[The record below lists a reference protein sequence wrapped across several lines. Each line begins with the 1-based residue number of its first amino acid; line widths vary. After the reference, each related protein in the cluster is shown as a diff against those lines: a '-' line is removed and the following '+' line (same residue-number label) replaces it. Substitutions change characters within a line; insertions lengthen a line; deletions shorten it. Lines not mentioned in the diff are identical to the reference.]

1 MRRLF
6 LKIFLWFWG
15 AMIFIALALYG
26 FVTTTRP
33 DPLPDPWRES
43 TSEVLATRGA
53 AAVAAWESLGQ
64 AALSDSLARKE
75 TRSRLWL
82 FDERDRELSGRR
94 QSARGERSRANR
106 ARRDDSQD
114 DGPIADWLRLRHA
127 LRPETLKVLRRD
139 ALKSEETV
147 FYLAPPRVLAARSVL
162 SASGKRYVLQA
173 MLPVPRFGRLVAE
186 PSTQWLGIAMVL
198 ALSGLVCWGLVR
210 YLTSPMTALRAA
222 TEQLASGD
230 LTARTGA
237 GAQRRRDEV
246 ADLGRDFDAMAER
259 IEDLVLAQRR
269 LLGDISHE
277 LRSPLARLSMA
288 LALARRA
295 VEIKSEGGEINT
307 ALDRIKRE
315 TGRLNTL
322 IEQLLQLVRL
332 ESGDA
337 GNSAGDNTAPLDLEA
352 LVREVVADADFE
364 ARGSGRSVHLAQSD
378 SCHAGGSENLL
389 RSAIENVVRNA
400 VRYTAPETAVEVSLI
415 CEATHALIRVRDRG
429 PGVPPETLGELFR
442 PFYRVAD
449 ARDRESGGVGL
460 GLAIT
465 QRAVASCGGTVT
477 AQNADG
483 GGLLVEISLPI
494 RALQEEANEKVR
506 LNK

>member
-1 MRRLF
+1 
-6 LKIFLWFWG
+6 
-15 AMIFIALALYG
+15 
-26 FVTTTRP
+26 
-33 DPLPDPWRES
+33 
-43 TSEVLATRGA
+43 
-53 AAVAAWESLGQ
+53 
-64 AALSDSLARKE
+64 
-75 TRSRLWL
+75 
-82 FDERDRELSGRR
+82 
-94 QSARGERSRANR
+94 
-106 ARRDDSQD
+106 
-114 DGPIADWLRLRHA
+114 
-127 LRPETLKVLRRD
+127 
-139 ALKSEETV
+139 
-147 FYLAPPRVLAARSVL
+147 
-162 SASGKRYVLQA
+162 
-173 MLPVPRFGRLVAE
+173 
-186 PSTQWLGIAMVL
+186 
-198 ALSGLVCWGLVR
+198 
-210 YLTSPMTALRAA
+210 
-222 TEQLASGD
+222 

-237 GAQRRRDEV
+237 GARRRRDEV

-277 LRSPLARLSMA
+277 LRSPLSRLSMA

-295 VEIKSEGGEINT
+295 VENKSDDSEIGT

-337 GNSAGDNTAPLDLEA
+337 GLAAAPLDLEP

-364 ARGSGRSVHLAQSD
+364 ARGAGRSVTMLQGD
-378 SCHAGGSENLL
+378 SCHSSGSADLL

-400 VRYTAPETAVEVSLI
+400 ARYTAPETAVEVHLI
-415 CEATHALIRVRDRG
+415 CEESHAVIRVRDRG

-465 QRAVASCGGTVT
+465 QRAVRSCGGTVT
-477 AQNADG
+477 AHNAQS
-483 GGLLVEISLPI
+483 GGLLVEIRLPL
-494 RALQEEANEKVR
+494 RAPQAGTQEKSTPE
-506 LNK
+506 